1 MDKQDDDILVQN
13 VKNGD
18 VVSFRGI
25 VERHQGRIYYL
36 GLKFFHNHDN
46 AEDFAQEVFLKAFKK
61 LNSYKGKG
69 PFKAWLYR
77 LAFNCAVNRYNADK
91 LKGEEIKEISID
103 YVEDEHLIDTKE
115 SVEGG
120 ILKKEWKNR
129 IREVLEELPD
139 AYNVVIKMYFYDGLR
154 YKEIARIMKT
164 PLNTVKS
171 FIFRAKKQIKKRLES
186 CM

>member
-18 VVSFRGI
+18 VESFRGI

-77 LAFNCAVNRYNADK
+77 LAFNCAVNRYNIKK
-91 LKGEEIKEISID
+91 LKGGDIKEVSID
-103 YVEDEHLIDTKE
+103 HVKEEHLIDTKE
-115 SVEGG
+115 LVETG
-120 ILKKEWKNR
+120 IVKKEWKNR
-129 IREVLEELPD
+129 IRAALEELPD
-139 AYNVVIKMYFYDGLR
+139 VYNIVIKMSFYDGLH
-154 YKEIARIMKT
+154 YKDIARIMKV

-171 FIFRAKKQIKKRLES
+171 FIFRAKKQIKKKMES
-186 CM
+186 SM